1 MLYHVNSLELSHT
14 LGEGAFGLV
23 RKGVLTKDKKGT
35 TVDVAV
41 KMLKGA
47 IILRIHLCVFVT
59 HVVQTIEH
67 VLVFY

>member
-1 MLYHVNSLELSHT
+1 MLYHVDNLELSHT
-14 LGEGAFGLV
+14 LGEGAFGQV
-23 RKGVLTKDKKGT
+23 RKGVLTKDKGT

-47 IILRIHLCVFVT
+47 IISRIHLCVFVT
-59 HVVQTIEH
+59 HVVQTITH